1 MQFLSLNH
9 TVNFMKLRLATMVL
23 STVLILGSLV
33 SLGMNSLNWGL
44 DFTGGTL
51 IEVGYEES
59 ADLEKIRAELAGADF
74 EDAVVQNFGSSQ
86 DVLIRIVID
95 RPHCGIQP
103 QQVCGQIV
111 DPYDSASQQAFDPLP
126 DRARV

>member
-9 TVNFMKLRLATMVL
+9 TVNFMRLRVATMIL

-59 ADLEKIRAELAGADF
+59 ADLEKIRSELAGADF
-74 EDAVVQNFGSSQ
+74 ADAVVQNFGSPS
-86 DVLIRIVID
+86 VYIWGR
-95 RPHCGIQP
+95 CW
-103 QQVCGQIV
+103 
-111 DPYDSASQQAFDPLP
+111 
-126 DRARV
+126 

>member
-59 ADLEKIRAELAGADF
+59 ADLEKIRAELSQYYPPVPDRRLGRARPAGAHR
-74 EDAVVQNFGSSQ
+74 QR
-86 DVLIRIVID
+86 LR
-95 RPHCGIQP
+95 
-103 QQVCGQIV
+103 
-111 DPYDSASQQAFDPLP
+111 
-126 DRARV
+126 

>member
-9 TVNFMKLRLATMVL
+9 TVNFMRLRVATMIL

-59 ADLEKIRAELAGADF
+59 ADLEKIRSELAGADF
-74 EDAVVQNFGSSQ
+74 ADAVVQNFGSNEHS
-86 DVLIRIVID
+86 V
-95 RPHCGIQP
+95 
-103 QQVCGQIV
+103 
-111 DPYDSASQQAFDPLP
+111 A
-126 DRARV
+126 

>member
-9 TVNFMKLRLATMVL
+9 TVNFMRLRVATMIL

-59 ADLEKIRAELAGADF
+59 ADLEKIRSELAGAVF
-74 EDAVVQNFGSSQ
+74 ADAVVQNF
-86 DVLIRIVID
+86 
-95 RPHCGIQP
+95 
-103 QQVCGQIV
+103 
-111 DPYDSASQQAFDPLP
+111 
-126 DRARV
+126 